1 MYIDKLD
8 DIVNRNSNKYH
19 RTIKTKPVN
28 LKSNTYINSAKE
40 IDNKDPESKIG
51 DIVRI
56 KV

>member
-8 DIVNRNSNKYH
+8 DIVNKNSNKYH

-28 LKSNTYINSAKE
+28 VKSNTYINSAKE

-56 KV
+56 KI